1 MMTRSWLLNHGHDT
15 LANLHF
21 RTLARRIAAGHH
33 AQRFWASVRGTLRV
47 ALAVFR
53 RAPRMT
59 VAATTTFAVAA
70 QRRRSR
76 GGSP

>member
-15 LANLHF
+15 LANIHF
-21 RTLARRIAAGHH
+21 RTLTRCVAAGHYT
-33 AQRFWASVRGTLRV
+33 QRFWASVRGTLRV
-47 ALAVFR
+47 VLGGVR

-70 QRRRSR
+70 HRRRSR